1 MRIIERIRGEL
12 NRRYSKHLIKTK
24 SHTFQCGEVTLKY
37 LYIPKRSSRT
47 LITVFS
53 GMNPKRAS
61 YGYINQLNDVK
72 HNRLYILDDFGDDIL
87 GCFYL
92 GTNQQFQVEH
102 AIRCLLKELG
112 QIHQF
117 ERYIFVGS
125 SKGGYAALNYG
136 IEYPDATIVCAAPQ
150 YRLGYYLTYR
160 KSPQLLHII
169 AGSDPSPEFLDAL
182 SRRLADKL
190 AAAAEGF
197 RGKIYLHYSD
207 VEHTYAGHIQYLLQD
222 LEKYHYHYDTDRK
235 DYPSHDQVGLYFPEY
250 LRKSLKEATE

>member
-1 MRIIERIRGEL
+1 
-12 NRRYSKHLIKTK
+12 
-24 SHTFQCGEVTLKY
+24 
-37 LYIPKRSSRT
+37 
-47 LITVFS
+47 
-53 GMNPKRAS
+53 MNPKRAS
-61 YGYINQLNDVK
+61 YGYINQLNDTA

-92 GTNQQFQVEH
+92 GTNEQFQVEH

-112 QIHQF
+112 QTHQF
-117 ERYIFVGS
+117 ERYVFVGS

-136 IEYPDATIVCAAPQ
+136 IEYPDATIICAAPQ

-160 KSPQLLHII
+160 KSPQLLHVM
-169 AGSDPSPEFLDAL
+169 AGPNPSPEYLDAL
-182 SRRLADKL
+182 SRRLSDKL
-190 AAAAEGF
+190 AIAAEGF

-207 VEHTYAGHIQYLLQD
+207 VEHTYDGHIQYLLQD
-222 LEKYHYHYDTDRK
+222 LEKYHYNYDTDRQ